1 MRQAGDGDGA
11 GFLGL
16 LVGADGLHP
25 VALGNE
31 CGPLGLDALHC
42 LADQL
47 GVEPGFQRVSGR
59 LDAGTFQLGDLA
71 VQNRQLIG
79 LARCRLTS

>member
-1 MRQAGDGDGA
+1 
-11 GFLGL
+11 LGL

-25 VALGNE
+25 VALGDQR
-31 CGPLGLDALHC
+31 GQLGIDAFHG

-47 GVEPGFQRVSGR
+47 GVEPSFQRVAGR

-71 VQNRQLIG
+71 VQHRQLVG
-79 LARCRLTS
+79 LSRGRLTT